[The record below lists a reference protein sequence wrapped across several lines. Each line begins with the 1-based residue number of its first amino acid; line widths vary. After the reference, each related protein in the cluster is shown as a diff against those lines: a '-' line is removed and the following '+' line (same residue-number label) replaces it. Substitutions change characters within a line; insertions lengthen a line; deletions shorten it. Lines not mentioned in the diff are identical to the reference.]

1 MDPYEEPDDADVV
14 LDTTDSSPEECVQ
27 AVILHLEKEG
37 YISSK

>member
-1 MDPYEEPDDADVV
+1 V

-37 YISSK
+37 YIGSNR